1 MDPCGS
7 NPSCSRVNSTCDCP
21 SSPTHPA
28 RKWRCKPSSPSPTH
42 PPAPTAVPS
51 ISPASGQNGLPSI
64 HAPTKFKAG
73 NSPWSWLK
81 VKYSL
86 KNDISSQDPTPDQD
100 PLMGKRI
107 LDSLSPAATC
117 APSPPSVPSVM
128 TMCQLTILP
137 LSLLQALRCL
147 QDIDHQVPKH
157 SMQDSQDLGPVQYV
171 PLGPCVALGLQSP
184 VPQTYRTSPALLE
197 KPAFLV
203 SPPSTCQNPM
213 QLKGAPLKGQPP
225 IFPAGEPMQL

>member
-7 NPSCSRVNSTCDCP
+7 NPSCSRVNSTCDCL
-21 SSPTHPA
+21 SSPPHPA
-28 RKWRCKPSSPSPTH
+28 RKWRCEPSLPSPTH
-42 PPAPTAVPS
+42 PPAPQQCHPS
-51 ISPASGQNGLPSI
+51 VLQKQYCISLPSI
-64 HAPTKFKAG
+64 CAPTKFKAG

-86 KNDISSQDPTPDQD
+86 KNYISSSQDPTPDQD
-100 PLMGKRI
+100 PLVGKRI

-128 TMCQLTILP
+128 TMCQLTILQ
-137 LSLLQALRCL
+137 LSLLQARHCL

-157 SMQDSQDLGPVQYV
+157 SMQDSQDPGPIQYV
-171 PLGPCVALGLQSP
+171 PLGLQSP

-203 SPPSTCQNPM
+203 SPPSICQNPM
-213 QLKGAPLKGQPP
+213 QLKGAPLKGQSP
-225 IFPAGEPMQL
+225 IFPAGEPIQL